1 MSGVCN
7 IMDSACTPALV
18 YAAFSLSGI
27 AVDSFAG
34 SYGDATSKAIVAVV
48 LTLLLDTLCKRGYS
62 TVAWVIVLIP
72 FMLMT
77 LIISMLT
84 LVMGVNPGKSDD
96 FKLVGTGTVYN
107 VV

>member
-1 MSGVCN
+1 
-7 IMDSACTPALV
+7 MDFTCTPALV

-48 LTLLLDTLCKRGYS
+48 LTLLLDVLCKRGYS

-77 LIISMLT
+77 LVIVMLT
-84 LVMGVNPGKSDD
+84 LVVGVNPGGSDD
-96 FKLVGTGTVYN
+96 FKLVDTGTVYN
-107 VV
+107 VA